1 MMHFIFPYFWNMK
14 KLLLFFLLMPILG
27 WSQTNFEKG
36 EKLFL
41 SKKYDEAQIVFEAI
55 LKTKPLDIKTL
66 EYLGEIEAHQKSW
79 VKGAEYFKK
88 LKELKPTV
96 ADYFFKYGGCLAM
109 RAVEVN
115 KIKAFGMVGDMKEAF
130 EKAIELNP
138 KHVQARWA
146 LIEIYLQLPG
156 ILGGSESK
164 AISYSNELAQFSPV
178 DGYLSR
184 GRIDEYF
191 ERYNSA
197 EKNYKK
203 ADEIGNSKVTF
214 QKLYNL
220 YLNKLKDPK
229 KAQEL
234 KRKFDA

>member
-1 MMHFIFPYFWNMK
+1 MK
-14 KLLLFFLLMPILG
+14 KLLLFFLFVPICI
-27 WSQTNFEKG
+27 WSQSNFDKA
-36 EKLFL
+36 EKLFRA
-41 SKKYDEAQIVFEAI
+41 KKYDEAQPILEGI
-55 LKTKPLDIKTL
+55 LKQKPLDIKTL
-66 EYLGEIEAHQKSW
+66 EYLGEISAHQKAW
-79 VKGAEYFKK
+79 INGAEYFKK
-88 LKELKPTV
+88 LKELKPAE

-109 RAVEVN
+109 RATEVN
-115 KIKAFGMVGDMKEAF
+115 KLKAFGMVGDMKEAF

-191 ERYNSA
+191 KRYASA
-197 EKNYKK
+197 EKNYMK
-203 ADEIGNSKVTF
+203 ANEIGNSKVTF

-220 YLNKLKDPK
+220 YLNKLKEPK

-234 KRKFDA
+234 KRKFDSK

>member
-1 MMHFIFPYFWNMK
+1 
-14 KLLLFFLLMPILG
+14 MPILL
-27 WSQTNFEKG
+27 WSQSNFEKG
-36 EKLFL
+36 EKLFHA
-41 SKKYDEAQIVFEAI
+41 KKYDEAQIVFEEI
-55 LKTKPLDIKTL
+55 LKAKPLDIKTL
-66 EYLGEIEAHQKSW
+66 NYLGEIAAHQKSW
-79 VKGAEYFKK
+79 VKGAAYFKK
-88 LKELKPTV
+88 LKELKPTE

-115 KIKAFGMVGDMKEAF
+115 KIKAFTMVDDMKEAF
-130 EKAIELNP
+130 ERAIVLNP

-156 ILGGSESK
+156 ILGGSELR

-184 GRIDEYF
+184 GRIEEYF
-191 ERYNSA
+191 KRYTLA
-197 EKNYKK
+197 EKNYIK
-203 ADEIGNSKVTF
+203 ANEIGKSKVTF

-234 KRKFDA
+234 KRKFEA

>member
-1 MMHFIFPYFWNMK
+1 MK
-14 KLLLFFLLMPILG
+14 KLLLFFLFVPICI
-27 WSQTNFEKG
+27 WSQSNFEKG
-36 EKLFL
+36 EKLFQ
-41 SKKYDEAQIVFEAI
+41 SKKYDEAQVIFEGV
-55 LKTKPLDIKTL
+55 LKTKPSDIKTI
-66 EYLGEIEAHQKSW
+66 EYLGEIAAQQKEW

-88 LKELKPTV
+88 LKILKPTV

-109 RAVEVN
+109 RAMEVN
-115 KIKAFGMVGDMKEAF
+115 KLKAFGMVGDMKEAF
-130 EKAIELNP
+130 EKVIELNP

-164 AISYSNELAQFSPV
+164 AISYSNELAQFTPV

-184 GRIDEYF
+184 GRIEEYF
-191 ERYNSA
+191 KRYALA
-197 EKNYKK
+197 EKNYIK
-203 ADEIGNSKVTF
+203 ANEIGKSKVTF

-220 YLNKLKDPK
+220 YLNKLKEPK

-234 KRKFDA
+234 KRKFEA

>member
-1 MMHFIFPYFWNMK
+1 M
-14 KLLLFFLLMPILG
+14 LLPILG
-27 WSQTNFEKG
+27 WSQSNFEKG
-36 EKLFL
+36 EKLFQA
-41 SKKYDEAQIVFEAI
+41 KKYDEAQIVFEGF

-66 EYLGEIEAHQKSW
+66 EYLGEIEARQKSW

-88 LKELKPTV
+88 LKVLKPTE

-109 RAVEVN
+109 RAMEVN
-115 KIKAFGMVGDMKEAF
+115 KLKAFTMVDGMKQAF
-130 EKAIELNP
+130 ERAIFLNP

-146 LIEIYLQLPG
+146 LIEVYLQLPG

-164 AISYSNELAQFSPV
+164 AISYSNELAEFSPV

-184 GRIDEYF
+184 GRIEEYF
-191 ERYNSA
+191 KRYALA
-197 EKNYKK
+197 EKNYIK
-203 ADEIGNSKVTF
+203 ANEIGKSKVTF

-220 YLNKLKDPK
+220 YLNKLKEPK

-234 KRKFDA
+234 KRKFDS

>member
-1 MMHFIFPYFWNMK
+1 M
-14 KLLLFFLLMPILG
+14 LLPILG
-27 WSQTNFEKG
+27 WSQSNFEKG
-36 EKLFL
+36 EKLFQA
-41 SKKYDEAQIVFEAI
+41 KKYDEAQIVFEGF

-66 EYLGEIEAHQKSW
+66 EYLGEIEARQKSW

-88 LKELKPTV
+88 LKVLKPTE

-109 RAVEVN
+109 RAMEVN
-115 KIKAFGMVGDMKEAF
+115 KLKAFTMVDGMKQAF
-130 EKAIELNP
+130 ERAIFLNP

-146 LIEIYLQLPG
+146 LIEVYLQLPG

-164 AISYSNELAQFSPV
+164 AISYSNELAEFSPV

-184 GRIDEYF
+184 GRIEEYF
-191 ERYNSA
+191 KRYALA
-197 EKNYKK
+197 EKNYIK
-203 ADEIGNSKVTF
+203 ANEIGKSKVTF

-229 KAQEL
+229 KTQ
-234 KRKFDA
+234 KKKKKFET